1 MNNKT
6 IALLLFILA
15 VVMVVLGWVIKGLPP
30 VVTGIGFALIGDY
43 IYKEPSK

>member
-1 MNNKT
+1 MCFGVLILT
-6 IALLLFILA
+6 IKMVRFVFI
-15 VVMVVLGWVIKGLPP
+15 VVLMTPVVTP